1 MNIAKRIILLM
12 GLLLLLSPV
21 ASAQTFVRKQVT
33 ALTNKYQNEKKV
45 MAMVC
50 SDGFKLKTVK
60 AMLRKDFGQEF
71 ADAIE
76 AFAFLYYK
84 EASPECVS
92 NISTDISRITQN
104 MLQVDIEKHLKDK
117 STGIAYVLLS
127 EDKKIVSDLIMVV
140 ESPSPM
146 LIYIG
151 GKFNAEKM

>member
-1 MNIAKRIILLM
+1 MNYCNIKKYDIAN
-12 GLLLLLSPV
+12 GEG
-21 ASAQTFVRKQVT
+21 VRT
-33 ALTNKYQNEKKV
+33 TL
-45 MAMVC
+45 
-50 SDGFKLKTVK
+50 
-60 AMLRKDFGQEF
+60 F
-71 ADAIE
+71 A
-76 AFAFLYYK
+76 
-84 EASPECVS
+84 
-92 NISTDISRITQN
+92 QN